1 MKIKPLPKSVRL
13 IHNQGKAN
21 HADAIN
27 THLAEARQL
36 YICVAFMKLKGLN
49 EIHSQLETSVSHGGS
64 LIIIV
69 STDFFL
75 TEPAALWRLLD
86 LYKKY
91 HSITAYMVKSGEVT
105 FHPKV
110 YCAVKGRRVHM
121 IVGSANLTTGGLGAN
136 FELSLLRSTDVNSQ
150 EYRDFNKWIAA
161 VIREKRVIPLNRIAI
176 EQYEAKYE
184 IFHRMM
190 KSAERKARKEI
201 ERKST
206 IDTPSLQRCVKEY
219 LQDRHQRSNWEAK
232 QERYK
237 QAKSLLAGMLVRPPK
252 NKSEFIGIYGTL
264 VGKKGA
270 GSLWHSGSIFRSKN
284 RVADSY
290 KEFAVMLSALHK
302 AIGKA
307 PETVFDLGLLHKVKI
322 PGLGPNV
329 LTEILNTF
337 SPSEYPVL
345 NKNPIGSLREM
356 DVAEFQE
363 PSLFTPETYAK
374 YAQLMG
380 QIVSKYNFKDLSHVD
395 HFMNYV
401 YWKYVKNRS

>member
-1 MKIKPLPKSVRL
+1 
-13 IHNQGKAN
+13 
-21 HADAIN
+21 
-27 THLAEARQL
+27 
-36 YICVAFMKLKGLN
+36 MKLKGLR
-49 EIHSQLETSVSHGGS
+49 EIYRELETAVRHGGS
-64 LIIIV
+64 LTIVV

-75 TEPAALWRLLD
+75 TEPAALWQLFD
-86 LYKKY
+86 LYRK
-91 HSITAYMVKSGEVT
+91 HQSVSAYMVKSGEVT

-150 EYRDFNKWIAA
+150 EYRDFGSWIDL
-161 VIREKRVIPLNRIAI
+161 VIKEKRVIRLNRVAI
-176 EQYEAKYE
+176 ELYESKYD
-184 IFHRMM
+184 IFHRMV

-201 ERKST
+201 ERQST
-206 IDTPSLQRCVKEY
+206 IDTPALQRCVKEY
-219 LQDRHQRSNWEAK
+219 LKDRLQRSNWEEK

-237 QAKSLLAGMLVRPPK
+237 HAKSLLVAMLAQPPK

-284 RVADSY
+284 RVADSF
-290 KEFAVMLSALHK
+290 KEFAIMLSALNS
-302 AIGKA
+302 AVGKA
-307 PETVFDLGLLHKVKI
+307 PETVFALGLSHKDKI
-322 PGLGPNV
+322 SGLGPNV

-345 NKNPIGSLREM
+345 NKNPIGSLRDM
-356 DVAEFQE
+356 DVAEFQD

-380 QIVSKYNFKDLSHVD
+380 QIASRYNFKDLSHVD